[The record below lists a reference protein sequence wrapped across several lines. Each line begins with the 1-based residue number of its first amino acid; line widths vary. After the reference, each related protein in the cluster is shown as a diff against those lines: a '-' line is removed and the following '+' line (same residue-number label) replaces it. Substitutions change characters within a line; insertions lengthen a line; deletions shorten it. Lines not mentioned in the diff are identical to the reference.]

1 MEEIKVDEKE
11 ALACCGSSQFA
22 KQMALASPFPSV
34 DHAISVAKDIWFD
47 KVDVIGWLEA
57 FAAHTRIGESPSS
70 HTKSAQWSKGEQST
84 ALATA
89 TDSGLQE
96 LSDWNA
102 RYRQKFGHVF
112 LICASG
118 RSAAEILGELKNRY
132 SNRPIHELEIASQ
145 EQMKITELRL
155 RKLFSART
163 KADSTGSQYSTA
175 VASKAEMFGF
185 KSPFILFFFLHF
197 LKLEERVGIIGQHL
211 TAPLEGFPAKAP
223 QVQARTRPPIT
234 THVLDVSRGS
244 PAAGIEVR
252 LEMWKSS
259 QPRPSF
265 GGTDIGGWVLEGCS
279 TTDRDGRSGQLMSI
293 VDALSPGVYRISF
306 NTGKYNPGVFFPYVS
321 IVFEIKD
328 TQKFEHFH
336 VPLLLS
342 PFSFST
348 YRGS

>member
-57 FAAHTRIGESPSS
+57 FAAHPQIGESPSS

-132 SNRPIHELEIASQ
+132 SNRPIYELEIASQ

-155 RKLFSART
+155 RKLFSAKT

-175 VASKAEMFGF
+175 VASKAE
-185 KSPFILFFFLHF
+185 K
-197 LKLEERVGIIGQHL
+197 RVGIIGQHL

-244 PAAGIEVR
+244 PAAGIEVH

-293 VDALSPGVYRISF
+293 VDALCPGVYRISF
-306 NTGKYNPGVFFPYVS
+306 NTGKYNPGGFFPYVS

>member
-1 MEEIKVDEKE
+1 MVNLLWKTI
-11 ALACCGSSQFA
+11 L
-22 KQMALASPFPSV
+22 KQNGVL
-34 DHAISVAKDIWFD
+34 
-47 KVDVIGWLEA
+47 
-57 FAAHTRIGESPSS
+57 
-70 HTKSAQWSKGEQST
+70 
-84 ALATA
+84 
-89 TDSGLQE
+89 
-96 LSDWNA
+96 
-102 RYRQKFGHVF
+102 VF
-112 LICASG
+112 V
-118 RSAAEILGELKNRY
+118 LKNWMY
-132 SNRPIHELEIASQ
+132 INFNCFIFVLCYACLQCLDLSH
-145 EQMKITELRL
+145 
-155 RKLFSART
+155 
-163 KADSTGSQYSTA
+163 
-175 VASKAEMFGF
+175 
-185 KSPFILFFFLHF
+185 PFILCFFLHF

-259 QPRPSF
+259 HPRPSF
-265 GGTDIGGWVLEGCS
+265 GETDIGGWVLEGSS

-293 VDALSPGVYRISF
+293 VDALSRGVYRISF
-306 NTGKYNPGVFFPYVS
+306 NTGKYNPGGFFPYVS
-321 IVFEIKD
+321 IVFEIND

>member
-1 MEEIKVDEKE
+1 MNTCIAVSEQKRREEKRRIMEEIKVDEKE

-57 FAAHTRIGESPSS
+57 FAAHPQIGESPSS

-118 RSAAEILGELKNRY
+118 RSAAEILGELKKRY

-155 RKLFSART
+155 RKLFSAKA

-175 VASKAEMFGF
+175 
-185 KSPFILFFFLHF
+185 
-197 LKLEERVGIIGQHL
+197 HL

-306 NTGKYNPGVFFPYVS
+306 NT
-321 IVFEIKD
+321 
-328 TQKFEHFH
+328 
-336 VPLLLS
+336 
-342 PFSFST
+342 
-348 YRGS
+348 

>member
-57 FAAHTRIGESPSS
+57 FAAHPKIGESPSS

-155 RKLFSART
+155 RKLFSAKT

-175 VASKAEMFGF
+175 VASKAE
-185 KSPFILFFFLHF
+185 K
-197 LKLEERVGIIGQHL
+197 ERVGVIGQHL

-265 GGTDIGGWVLEGCS
+265 GGSDIGGWVLEGFS

-306 NTGKYNPGVFFPYVS
+306 NTGKYNPGGFFPYVS